1 MTDASPVQVARVETA
16 GDAPLLTRSL
26 LKQRWGDHFRTVR
39 QAKGLSQERLAAR
52 AGVAI
57 SALANWEQGR
67 NLPKEDS
74 LQAMKELLPQLKT
87 PEEIEAQVVAEM
99 AKAAQA
105 SAGELSSERLLEHTS
120 KRLMQL
126 ETEVERLQRENESLR
141 AELAM
146 PRTPQPSEATNEPSQ
161 GASEGPS
168 VGPSEGPSEGNAS
181 DEKAPCE
188 VSAYDAVEP
197 SQGDQDAART
207 PPPIAVSLAGSKRA
221 SLWELFGLRRLR
233 SIANLLTTLT
243 AFIMLSLMFS
253 MAPSGGGGGFC
264 SSEEGSSKPACGE
277 REYWDEETQKCRR
290 KETPPLRDCR
300 VTDGEKP
307 CCESGDEKCGP
318 PTQ

>member
-1 MTDASPVQVARVETA
+1 MTDASPVQVAPVETA

-26 LKQRWGDHFRTVR
+26 LKQRWGDHFRAVR

-99 AKAAQA
+99 KAAQA
-105 SAGELSSERLLEHTS
+105 SAGGLSSERLLEHTS
-120 KRLMQL
+120 KRVMQL
-126 ETEVERLQRENESLR
+126 ETEVERLQQENESLR

-146 PRTPQPSEATNEPSQ
+146 SRVPQPSEAETEPSQ
-161 GASEGPS
+161 GALEGK
-168 VGPSEGPSEGNAS
+168 AS
-181 DEKAPCE
+181 DEKVPPKG
-188 VSAYDAVEP
+188 SAVPQAETSEGDKGLSIKNTANVGAV
-197 SQGDQDAART
+197 AC
-207 PPPIAVSLAGSKRA
+207 AGGKRS

-253 MAPSGGGGGFC
+253 MASSGGGGGGFC
-264 SSEEGSSKPACGE
+264 SSEEGSNKPTCGE
-277 REYWDEETQKCRR
+277 KEYWDEETQKCQR
-290 KETPPLRDCR
+290 KKRPPLRDCR
-300 VTDGEKP
+300 VTDGELP
-307 CCESGDEKCGP
+307 CCEAGQEGC
-318 PTQ
+318 TTAAQ

>member
-120 KRLMQL
+120 KRLML
-126 ETEVERLQRENESLR
+126 METEVERLQRENESLR

-146 PRTPQPSEATNEPSQ
+146 PRTPQPSEAAKEPLQ
-161 GASEGPS
+161 GPTEGASE
-168 VGPSEGPSEGNAS
+168 GPSEGPSEGKSS

-188 VSAYDAVEP
+188 VSACEAVEP
-197 SQGDQDAART
+197 SQGDQDAAGT

-221 SLWELFGLRRLR
+221 SLWEVFGLRRLR

-264 SSEEGSSKPACGE
+264 SSEEGSSKPTCGE
-277 REYWDEETQKCRR
+277 KEYWDAETQKCHR
-290 KETPPLRDCR
+290 KKATPLPDCR
-300 VTDGEKP
+300 FMKEEGP
-307 CCESGDEKCGP
+307 CCDASEEACT
-318 PTQ
+318 PTPS